1 MSRQPGEP
9 MRKLLALHEEW
20 RAANGYPLQVSRE
33 KKTKL
38 YKLRHRRAPQPTS
51 EISKNKSTGASGAR
65 LEKSLKFLVS
75 QKV

>member
-20 RAANGYPLQVSRE
+20 REANGYPLQVSLE

-38 YKLRHRRAPQPTS
+38 YKPRHKRPLQSTS
-51 EISKNKSTGASGAR
+51 EISKNKGTGTSYSK
-65 LEKSLKFLVS
+65 LEA
-75 QKV
+75 